1 MSAEAIRKIRIKFI
15 MISMLSFVTVMV
27 FTGGLINIAN
37 NIKIRRDMS
46 QMLDYIIAQEGEI
59 SPDNF
64 LSGHDADGSGAAW
77 SGAGNTASGAV
88 HTGLPGSQAG
98 YAKAGASSAGGTS
111 QSASDNSSETAF
123 SFLKDVPE
131 FRYSTRYY
139 AVLYDDQGSVEEVK
153 LNHIYSVSLEQ
164 ALGAAEAIR
173 GLRSSFGSFG
183 GSFYFKKAALDDGRF
198 IVVVLDSSTLIN
210 LNRNI
215 IRSTV
220 MICAAGL
227 LITFIA
233 VLALSGK
240 IIRPE
245 IENARRQKQF
255 ITNASHELK
264 TPLAV
269 IRANTELEELMNG
282 ENEWTRSTLR
292 QIDHL
297 NTLIQ
302 NLVMIARAQEKD
314 DPASLHDFDASAAV
328 LETVEPY
335 DSLARQQGKNLTF
348 NVIPGLHMKG
358 DESRIRQLASILV
371 DNAFKYCD
379 DNGSISVSFS
389 KTRIGRQ
396 ARLTVSN
403 SFREGKDLDY
413 TRFFERFYR
422 EESSHSSNGEKE
434 GYGIG
439 LSIAESICTQCKGSI
454 RASWKDGV
462 ITFTCLLGM

>member
-1 MSAEAIRKIRIKFI
+1 MSAEAIRKLRIKFI
-15 MISMLSFVTVMV
+15 LLSMLSFITVMV
-27 FTGGLINIAN
+27 FTGGLINVAN
-37 NIKIRRDMS
+37 NLKIRYDMS
-46 QMLDYIIAQEGEI
+46 QMLDYIIAREGEI
-59 SPDNF
+59 SQEDVPPEYAAHISGTVQSGASDTVSANTQTG
-64 LSGHDADGSGAAW
+64 LSGSQTGSA
-77 SGAGNTASGAV
+77 NTGISASG
-88 HTGLPGSQAG
+88 
-98 YAKAGASSAGGTS
+98 
-111 QSASDNSSETAF
+111 NSSETAF
-123 SFLKDVPE
+123 AFLKDVPE
-131 FRYSTRYY
+131 FRFSTRYY
-139 AVLYDDQGSVEEVK
+139 AVLYDEQGSVDEVK
-153 LNHIYSVSLEQ
+153 LSHIYSVSLEE
-164 ALGAAEAIR
+164 AIGAAETIR
-173 GLRSSFGSFG
+173 GLKASFGSFG
-183 GSFYFKKAALDDGRF
+183 GSYYFKKASLDDGRF

-227 LITFIA
+227 LLTFLA

-245 IENARRQKQF
+245 IENARRQKMF

-314 DPASLHDFDASAAV
+314 DPASRQDFDASAAV
-328 LETVEPY
+328 RETVEPY
-335 DSLARQQGKNLTF
+335 DSLARQQGKSLSL
-348 NVIPGLHMKG
+348 NVFPGLQMKG

-379 DNGSISVSFS
+379 DKGNISVSFS

-403 SFREGKDLDY
+403 SYREGKDVDY
-413 TRFFERFYR
+413 NRFFERFYR
-422 EESSHSSNGEKE
+422 EESSHSANGEKQ